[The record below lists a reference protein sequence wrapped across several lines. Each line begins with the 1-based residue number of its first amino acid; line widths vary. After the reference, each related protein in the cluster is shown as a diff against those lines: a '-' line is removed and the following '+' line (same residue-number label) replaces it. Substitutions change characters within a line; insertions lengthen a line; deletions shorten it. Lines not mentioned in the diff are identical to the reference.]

1 MADIGNE
8 QGQKLL
14 AGIVRGA
21 KQKVATVSIK
31 ALSGVMNLPSALR
44 RDREPREQIAVF
56 AASGGGHVWTSLV
69 LLVFAPTIL
78 FGLYAALWESDGY
91 VTEARVTV
99 RAAQEQRG
107 ALTDAASFI
116 GKLSGGA
123 KATQQ
128 DSYIILNYVKSEAII
143 TDLGGRSYMEKLFSR
158 PDIDYFSRL
167 ATDRPLEDI
176 FKYWSRRV
184 AASVDTV
191 SGILTIKI
199 NAFRPEDSLK
209 VTQDVLGV
217 SEKLVNTISIRNRTD
232 AVERAREE
240 VRHSAQALADV
251 RLQLLQFRNENGL
264 VDPASRAASLGEM
277 INKLTLEKI
286 EIENTLST
294 LSDKLS
300 SDSPSQ
306 RFQRSKLTA
315 LNDQIA
321 KLKNDLTGL
330 HTSNTVASQLSGY
343 ERIKLEEQ
351 FAEKIYTISQNVFLR
366 ARQELDKQQLYLALV
381 VAPSLPESA
390 TYPKAAADSFLLF
403 ATLFIIWSIGAL
415 IVASINDQRA

>member
-31 ALSGVMNLPSALR
+31 ALSGITNLPSAW

-158 PDIDYFSRL
+158 SDIDYFSRL

-191 SGILTIKI
+191 SGVLTIKI

-251 RLQLLQFRNENGL
+251 RLQLLQ
-264 VDPASRAASLGEM
+264 
-277 INKLTLEKI
+277 
-286 EIENTLST
+286 
-294 LSDKLS
+294 
-300 SDSPSQ
+300 
-306 RFQRSKLTA
+306 
-315 LNDQIA
+315 
-321 KLKNDLTGL
+321 
-330 HTSNTVASQLSGY
+330 
-343 ERIKLEEQ
+343 
-351 FAEKIYTISQNVFLR
+351 
-366 ARQELDKQQLYLALV
+366 
-381 VAPSLPESA
+381 
-390 TYPKAAADSFLLF
+390 
-403 ATLFIIWSIGAL
+403 
-415 IVASINDQRA
+415 